1 MNRILLG
8 FILLIS
14 ISCSTKS
21 QKSDKAIASIEE
33 EMISSN
39 VSLPLNPFETISV
52 KEAYSP
58 HSPYHLDLKIENT
71 EDNSKQ
77 LVVFITLKGDSY
89 FVSPHAKGDFKGRFS
104 MTIDENSKLAVEG
117 DIIEI
122 PKSVEEI
129 DTHHHVNGTVK
140 WVRENTTYKLPLKVM
155 TKEDF
160 EVTGIIKFTIEPRCT
175 FEEIPILVSQKSGE
189 LSVKLNGGC

>member
-21 QKSDKAIASIEE
+21 QESDKAIASIEE
-33 EMISSN
+33 DMIPSN
-39 VSLPLNPFETISV
+39 VNLPLNPFEIISA
-52 KEAYSP
+52 KEPYSP
-58 HSPYHLDLKIENT
+58 HSPYHLDFKIENT

-89 FVSPHAKGDFKGRFS
+89 FVSPNANGDFKGRFS
-104 MTIDENSKLAVEG
+104 MTIDENKNLEVEG

-122 PKSVEEI
+122 PKSVEET

-140 WVRENTTYKLPLKVM
+140 WVKENTTYKLPLKVM
-155 TKEDF
+155 TDEDF
-160 EVTGIIKFTIEPRCT
+160 EATGIIRFTIEPRCT
-175 FEEIPILVSQKSGE
+175 FEEIPFLISQKFGE